1 MPGGLVPRPGRVWGS
16 MGWIGLR
23 LGLVATLAL
32 GPGLMGG
39 SGIWSGRALAAEET
53 RPKLTEA
60 QKQEVRD
67 RYDKATRFYYLRKYP
82 EAVAEYEGIYL
93 LSADPVMLYNIAQ
106 CHRQADQPEQALQF
120 YKNYL
125 RNAPGATNRADVE
138 KRIAEMERLVE
149 DRRKLASPSPAA
161 PAPVASPP
169 PLVVPP
175 PAPAGGAVS
184 PPPAAPGGGAAP
196 VGSSTLPSS
205 PAISSPA
212 PNALATDVAPSPP
225 SRVWP
230 MIFMVGGGVFLAT
243 SVVLGAAAVSKAHQ
257 IESAAQVRGRPF
269 DSDLQKTEQSG
280 QAASGLAVF
289 TGLVG
294 AAALGAGI
302 YLRIRANRAAAEVA
316 RGPVLVPVAGVGYAG
331 VLGRVTF

>member
-1 MPGGLVPRPGRVWGS
+1 MA
-16 MGWIGLR
+16 LR
-23 LGLVATLAL
+23 LGLVTSLAL
-32 GPGLMGG
+32 GQTFVGGG
-39 SGIWSGRALAAEET
+39 SGVGPARAQAAEET

-82 EAVAEYEGIYL
+82 EAIVEYEGIYL

-125 RNAPGATNRADVE
+125 RNAPTATNRADVE
-138 KRIAEMERLVE
+138 KKITEMERQVE
-149 DRRKLASPSPAA
+149 DRRKLAQSSGPPAA
-161 PAPVASPP
+161 AASPP
-169 PLVVPP
+169 PLMVPP
-175 PAPAGGAVS
+175 PAGAVS
-184 PPPAAPGGGAAP
+184 PPPAGTGTQSAPSTMPTAP
-196 VGSSTLPSS
+196 VMT
-205 PAISSPA
+205 SPA
-212 PNALATDVAPSPP
+212 PAGEATAVAPAPP

-243 SVVLGAAAVSKAHQ
+243 SVVLGAAAVSKAHE
-257 IESAAQVRGRPF
+257 IESAAQVRGRAF

-294 AAALGAGI
+294 AAALGTGI
-302 YLRIRANRAAAEVA
+302 YLRIRANRAAAAEVA
-316 RGPVLVPVAGVGYAG
+316 RGPVLVPVASAGYAG
-331 VLGRVTF
+331 VLGRVSF

>member
-1 MPGGLVPRPGRVWGS
+1 MA
-16 MGWIGLR
+16 LR
-23 LGLVATLAL
+23 LGLVTTLAL
-32 GPGLMGG
+32 GPTFVGGG
-39 SGIWSGRALAAEET
+39 SGVGPARALAAEET

-60 QKQEVRD
+60 QKQEVRE

-82 EAVAEYEGIYL
+82 EAIVEYEGIYL

-125 RNAPGATNRADVE
+125 RNAPTATNRADVE
-138 KRIAEMERLVE
+138 KKITEMERQVE
-149 DRRKLASPSPAA
+149 DRRKLAQPTGPTGAA
-161 PAPVASPP
+161 AGPP

-175 PAPAGGAVS
+175 PAGAVS
-184 PPPAAPGGGAAP
+184 PPPAGTGTPSAPSTMPTAP
-196 VGSSTLPSS
+196 VMTA
-205 PAISSPA
+205 PAA
-212 PNALATDVAPSPP
+212 TATDVAPAPP

-243 SVVLGAAAVSKAHQ
+243 SVVLGAAAVSKAHE
-257 IESAAQVRGRPF
+257 IESAAQVRGRAF
-269 DSDLQKTEQSG
+269 DSDLQMTEQSG

-294 AAALGAGI
+294 AAALGTGI
-302 YLRIRANRAAAEVA
+302 YLRIRANRAAAAEVA
-316 RGPVLVPVAGVGYAG
+316 RGPVLVPVASAGYAG
-331 VLGRVTF
+331 VLGRVSF